1 MSTNNYNAIRYVV
14 RLFSTKQMRKQL
26 TTCRIR
32 KVVFQKEVTFEPL
45 QEGQDLAKLSKE
57 NEQWALRTKK
67 GRMEKH
73 RNVKERSG

>member
-14 RLFSTKQMRKQL
+14 RSLSTKQMRKQL